1 MMLDSFCNYSFQFWY
16 FYCSGL
22 IVMHLS
28 MEQTQGDV
36 DSLLR
41 ELRVT
46 EGSIFGKPSVCM
58 KREVVS

>member
-1 MMLDSFCNYSFQFWY
+1 
-16 FYCSGL
+16 
-22 IVMHLS
+22 MHLS

-36 DSLLR
+36 YSLLR

-46 EGSIFGKPSVCM
+46 EGSIFGKPSVWM